1 MASASAPRFVKKRE
15 GEDGE
20 GTRAKNDALRFA
32 RGALRSEAAMV
43 DGRLLADFES
53 VLSGNA
59 IYLQNFHASARDY
72 SVLANLAREMERAA
86 ELGGMVN
93 WSKHLKHENPDFSET
108 FQRVVDAM
116 ADYFLSRRD
125 GLETVSS
132 RLARVRRSSATRRF
146 HDGSLVRWIARID
159 FLARTEWKYV
169 YVSSEQR

>member
-86 ELGGMVN
+86 ELGARTNRAV
-93 WSKHLKHENPDFSET
+93 E
-108 FQRVVDAM
+108 R
-116 ADYFLSRRD
+116 
-125 GLETVSS
+125 
-132 RLARVRRSSATRRF
+132 RVRAVAAPARCGAIENTASFTCARRREVREALERWKRRRNAIAGRWGSFENSVDEGGARATRVGGGEDR
-146 HDGSLVRWIARID
+146 
-159 FLARTEWKYV
+159 EMY
-169 YVSSEQR
+169 